1 MAEILS
7 MRRSVASNRRT
18 WAPTTTRL
26 RRRNSS
32 SSERHSCGAGTLTKS
47 TRLFISAVPCA
58 ERVAMSQSHKH
69 EAVAMAKY
77 LHVLKHTHACELF
90 DSIHNHLATC
100 RYAWG
105 NDSLFAADRQGV
117 RIFHVPTQSFSNILH
132 SLLLSQLA

>member
-18 WAPTTTRL
+18 WAPSTTRL
-26 RRRNSS
+26 RR
-32 SSERHSCGAGTLTKS
+32 RHSCGAGTLTKS

-117 RIFHVPTQSFSNILH
+117 RIFPVPTQSFSNILH
-132 SLLLSQLA
+132 SLLLSQLAC